1 MFWNWITFRLT
12 LNKRKNSDLQEESN
26 SIESKY
32 KIKDYI
38 KSDSTEK
45 KLKKLALPIK
55 TANGLLVKNARSYDS
70 ENEDEEPKLKKAA
83 QYPEVPKSVETP
95 KTFIE
100 MIRDKKEAIEKNK
113 EKIATYSK
121 EVLQNPQEEVWINII
136 LRNKKRIKLISK
148 SK

>member
-1 MFWNWITFRLT
+1 MQTFG
-12 LNKRKNSDLQEESN
+12 DLQEESN

-38 KSDSTEK
+38 KNDSTEK
-45 KLKKLALPIK
+45 KVKKLALPIK

-70 ENEDEEPKLKKAA
+70 ENEDEEPKMKKAA

-121 EVLQNPQEEVWINII
+121 EVLQNPQEEV
-136 LRNKKRIKLISK
+136 
-148 SK
+148 

>member
-38 KSDSTEK
+38 KNDSTEK
-45 KLKKLALPIK
+45 KVKKLALPIK

-70 ENEDEEPKLKKAA
+70 ENEDEEPKMKKAA

-136 LRNKKRIKLISK
+136 LRNKKRTKLISK

>member
-70 ENEDEEPKLKKAA
+70 ENEDEEPKMKKAA